1 VERCDVL
8 VVGGGLAGLTCA
20 RGLAESGLETV
31 LVDQKRHLAER
42 VHTTGIFVR
51 RTLEDFD
58 LPDDCLGPPVRQVVL
73 YSPAR
78 RSIRLTSRH
87 DEFRVGRMGAL
98 YRRLRGEAEEAGAR
112 VWCGHR
118 FAGASARQ
126 GGVAVALER
135 AAGGGTRAI
144 EARFVI
150 GADGARSRVAGALG
164 LDRNRRFLVGVE
176 DVVPS
181 PRPGSAPVMHCF
193 VDPVLAPGYLA
204 WVVDDG
210 HEAHVGVAGAGRGY
224 APVPA
229 LERFRAEV
237 GLLAPVAGPRLERRG
252 GRIPVGGL
260 LPRIACERGLLV
272 GDASGAVSPLTA
284 GGLDPCLRQSRLAVD
299 VARTWLATGDRAV
312 LQAYQCRVLR
322 DRFRGRRLLRS
333 AFDRLRATAAV
344 ELALAALRVG
354 PLTGVAERVF
364 FGRGSFPDLD
374 LPSLLAAE
382 RPAGL
387 LASAVRALGRR
398 AQQAA
403 HQLDAGA

>member
-1 VERCDVL
+1 ML

-20 RGLAESGLETV
+20 RGLAAGGLQTM

-51 RTLEDFD
+51 RTLEEFD

-78 RSIRLTSRH
+78 RSIRLRSPH
-87 DEFRVGRMGAL
+87 DEFRVGRMGEL
-98 YRRLRGEAEEAGAR
+98 YRRLRGDAEEAGAR
-112 VWCGHR
+112 VLCGHR
-118 FAGASARQ
+118 FAGVTARA
-126 GGVAVALER
+126 GRVEVVLER
-135 AAGGGTRAI
+135 TGSGGRRTI

-150 GADGARSRVAGALG
+150 GADGARSRVAAALG

-176 DVVPS
+176 DLVPS

-193 VDPVLAPGYLA
+193 VDPALAPGYLA

-210 HEAHVGVAGAGRGY
+210 HEVHVGVAGAGRGY
-224 APVPA
+224 APVAA
-229 LERFRAEV
+229 LEAFRAEV
-237 GLLAPVAGPRLERRG
+237 ELLAPRAGPRIERRG

-260 LPRIACERGLLV
+260 LARIACPRGLLV

-284 GGLDPCLRQSRLAVD
+284 GGLDPCLRQSRLAVE
-299 VARTWLATGDRAV
+299 VTRAWLAAGDGAV
-312 LQAYQCRVLR
+312 LRAYQCRALR
-322 DRFRGRRLLRS
+322 DRFRGRRLLRG
-333 AFDRLRATAAV
+333 AFDRLRAPAAV

-354 PLTGVAERVF
+354 PLTGLAERIF

-374 LPSLLAAE
+374 LPSLLAEE

-398 AQQAA
+398 AQEAA